1 LEIPK
6 YDKEKIKVIEKRTR
20 SLEKK
25 TTAMTISGKLKRYF
39 KKVHLNDIK

>member
-6 YDKEKIKVIEKRTR
+6 YDKEKIKVIEKRAR

-25 TTAMTISGKLKRYF
+25 TTVMAISGKLKRYF
-39 KKVHLNDIK
+39 KKSSFK